1 MKPLG
6 PAEIIMPISAPY
18 GVEIPKEC
26 QSQYSPDDN
35 EETGEEETE

>member
-6 PAEIIMPISAPY
+6 PAETIMPISAPY

-26 QSQYSPDDN
+26 QDN